1 MCSESIIEFCK
12 KNFNE
17 HEIASREILEVGS
30 FDVNGSIRSYVEE
43 FSPRSYV
50 GTDITEGPNVDLV
63 VDANNLISEFGTDSF
78 DFIICT
84 EVVEHVQD
92 WRNVI
97 NNIKGV
103 LRQNGCL
110 LLTTRSRRFP
120 YHGYP
125 YDYWR
130 YEISDMKKIF
140 SEFDIDKLA
149 SDPTMP
155 GVFVKVFKNSS
166 EKGNDLDQILLYSI
180 LTGTKVKNIHWFHYL
195 FLVPINLIF
204 SKFLSYLRIFR
215 SKL

>member
-12 KNFNE
+12 KHINE
-17 HEIASREILEVGS
+17 HEIASKKILEVGS

-43 FSPRSYV
+43 FKPSSYI

-84 EVVEHVQD
+84 EVMEHVKD
-92 WRNVI
+92 WRNII

-103 LRQNGCL
+103 LRQKGCL

-120 YHGYP
+120 YHAYP

-140 SEFDIDKLA
+140 SEFDIDKLVT
-149 SDPTMP
+149 DPTMP
-155 GVFVKVFKNSS
+155 GVFVKVFKNNSN
-166 EKGNDLDQILLYSI
+166 KDNDLELISLYSI
-180 LTGTKVKNIHWFHYL
+180 LTGTKIRNIQWFHYL
-195 FLVPINLIF
+195 FLVPVNLIF
-204 SKFLSYLRIFR
+204 SKLLSYVRIFR
-215 SKL
+215 SKF